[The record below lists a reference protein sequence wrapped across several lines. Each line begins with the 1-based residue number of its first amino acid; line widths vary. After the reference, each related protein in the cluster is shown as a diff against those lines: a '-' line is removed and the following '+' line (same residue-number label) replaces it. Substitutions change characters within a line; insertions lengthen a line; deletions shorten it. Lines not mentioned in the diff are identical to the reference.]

1 MQSIRKS
8 LNTNIKTLDKSISNT
23 MGRGYSTKHILLGLV
38 TLIIIAFALYGL
50 YKWYLRKTGVI
61 EVPNMKRPFLNMWG
75 IRKDGSEFLVNIV
88 FITHPFTR
96 DECIVQYNEAKVKG
110 VHFLGLSSYS
120 EFPGEISN
128 PHDLLHDRNN
138 DAWTKYDYF
147 QLTRGWLSCFRE
159 ENNKKW
165 IKEGFPCVNITES
178 DFANYEQHVP
188 DPSVKKEYDFIYICL
203 KDGEPIEA
211 NGQKDCPSGWQSE
224 IRQWTTVKKLLDIM
238 CEKFHLKGLL
248 IGRVNCSIPKECHQ
262 LMELTD
268 FMPYHDFIK
277 QYNRCKFIL
286 TASFQDCSPRTCSE
300 SLCFNLPV
308 LMNKNILGG
317 WHFINEETGSFYDP
331 NNLDVFSETLGN
343 FLKKLNNNEY
353 HPRDWFIKNYGKYNS
368 GKRLLKFVQ
377 EVFKEDELN
386 FKYDEIDYLKPGI

>member
-8 LNTNIKTLDKSISNT
+8 LGTNIKILDKRISNPVVA
-23 MGRGYSTKHILLGLV
+23 GYSTKHILLGLT
-38 TLIIIAFALYGL
+38 TLIIIASVLYGL
-50 YKWYLRKTGVI
+50 YKWYLSKTGVI

-75 IRKDGSEFLVNIV
+75 VRKDGTEFLVNIT

-96 DECIVQYNEAKVKG
+96 DECIVQYNEAKDKG

-128 PHDLLHDRNN
+128 THDLLHDRNN

-165 IKEGFPCVNITES
+165 IKQGFPCVNITES

-203 KDGEPIEA
+203 KDGDKKPKD
-211 NGQKDCPSGWQSE
+211 KDCPLGWQAYVHNFE
-224 IRQWTTVKKLLDIM
+224 QTRKLLDIM

-248 IGRVNCSIPKECHQ
+248 VGRIGCEIPKNCHN

-277 QYNRCKFIL
+277 QYNKCRFIFL
-286 TASFQDCSPRTCSE
+286 PQQFDASCRAGTE
-300 SLCFNLPV
+300 SLCFNLPI
-308 LMNKNILGG
+308 LMNKDIIGG
-317 WHFINEETGSFYDP
+317 WHYINHQTGEFVDLYNFDSF
-331 NNLDVFSETLGN
+331 EKTLAK

-353 HPRDWFIKNYGKYNS
+353 QPRDWFIKNYGKYNS

>member
-8 LNTNIKTLDKSISNT
+8 VRTLDKSISNT
-23 MGRGYSTKHILLGLV
+23 VGRGYITKHILLGLV
-38 TLIIIAFALYGL
+38 TLIIIASVLWRL
-50 YKWYLRKTGVI
+50 YKWYAGKNGTI

-75 IRKDGSEFLVNIV
+75 VRKDGTEFLVNIT

-96 DECIVQYNEAKVKG
+96 DECIVQYNEAKDKR

-128 PHDLLHDRNN
+128 THDLLHDRNN

-165 IKEGFPCVNITES
+165 IKQGFPCVNITES
-178 DFANYEQHVP
+178 DFANYEQHIP

-203 KDGEPIEA
+203 KDGDKKPED
-211 NGQKDCPSGWQSE
+211 KDCPLGWQSYIHSFE
-224 IRQWTTVKKLLDIM
+224 QTRKLLDIM

-248 IGRVNCSIPKECHQ
+248 VGRIGCQMPKNCHN

-268 FMPYHDFIK
+268 FMQYHDFIK
-277 QYNRCKFIL
+277 QYNKCRFIFL
-286 TASFQDCSPRTCSE
+286 PQQFDASCRAGTE
-300 SLCFNLPV
+300 SMCFNLPI
-308 LMNKNILGG
+308 LMNKDIIGG
-317 WHFINEETGSFYDP
+317 WHYINDQTGEFVDLYNFESF
-331 NNLDVFSETLGN
+331 EKTLEK

>member
-8 LNTNIKTLDKSISNT
+8 VKTLDKSISNT
-23 MGRGYSTKHILLGLV
+23 VGRGYSTKHILLGLV
-38 TLIIIAFALYGL
+38 TLIIIASVLWGL
-50 YKWYLRKTGVI
+50 YRWYAGKNGTI

-75 IRKDGSEFLVNIV
+75 VRKDGTEFLVNIA

-96 DECIVQYNEAKVKG
+96 DECIVQYNEAKDKG
-110 VHFLGLSSYS
+110 VQFLGLSSYS

-128 PHDLLHDRNN
+128 THDLLHDRNN

-165 IKEGFPCVNITES
+165 IKQGFPCVNITES
-178 DFANYEQHVP
+178 DFANYEQHLP

-203 KDGEPIEA
+203 KDGDKKPED
-211 NGQKDCPSGWQSE
+211 KDCPLGWQSYIHSFE
-224 IRQWTTVKKLLDIM
+224 QTRKLLDIM

-248 IGRVNCSIPKECHQ
+248 VGRIGCQIPKNCHN

-268 FMPYHDFIK
+268 FMQYHDFIK
-277 QYNRCKFIL
+277 QYNKCRFIFL
-286 TASFQDCSPRTCSE
+286 PQQFDASCRAGTE
-300 SLCFNLPV
+300 SLCFNLPI
-308 LMNKNILGG
+308 LMNKDIIGG
-317 WHFINEETGSFYDP
+317 WHYINDQTGEFVDLYNFDSF
-331 NNLDVFSETLGN
+331 EKTLGN

-377 EVFKEDELN
+377 KVFKEDELN

>member
-8 LNTNIKTLDKSISNT
+8 LGTNIKILDKRISNPVVA
-23 MGRGYSTKHILLGLV
+23 GYSTKHILLGLT
-38 TLIIIAFALYGL
+38 TLIIIASVLYGL
-50 YKWYLRKTGVI
+50 YKWYLSKTGVI

-75 IRKDGSEFLVNIV
+75 VRKDGTEFLVNIT

-96 DECIVQYNEAKVKG
+96 DECIVQYNEAKDKG

-128 PHDLLHDRNN
+128 THDLLHDRNN

-165 IKEGFPCVNITES
+165 IKQGFPCVNITES

-203 KDGEPIEA
+203 KDGDKKPKD
-211 NGQKDCPSGWQSE
+211 KDCPLGWQAYVHNFE
-224 IRQWTTVKKLLDIM
+224 QTRKLLDIM

-248 IGRVNCSIPKECHQ
+248 VGRIGCEIPKNCHN

-277 QYNRCKFIL
+277 QYNKCRFIFL
-286 TASFQDCSPRTCSE
+286 PQQFDASCRAGTE
-300 SLCFNLPV
+300 SLCFNLPI
-308 LMNKNILGG
+308 LMNKDIIGG
-317 WHFINEETGSFYDP
+317 WHYINDQTGEFVDLYNFDSF
-331 NNLDVFSETLGN
+331 EKTLAK

-353 HPRDWFIKNYGKYNS
+353 QPRDWFIKNYGKYNS

>member
-8 LNTNIKTLDKSISNT
+8 LGTNIKILDKRISNPVVA
-23 MGRGYSTKHILLGLV
+23 GYSTKHILLGLT
-38 TLIIIAFALYGL
+38 TLIIIASVLYGL
-50 YKWYLRKTGVI
+50 YKWYLSKTGVI

-75 IRKDGSEFLVNIV
+75 VRKDGTEFLVNIT

-96 DECIVQYNEAKVKG
+96 DECIVQYNEAKDKG

-128 PHDLLHDRNN
+128 THDLLHDRNN

-165 IKEGFPCVNITES
+165 IKQGFPCVNITES

-203 KDGEPIEA
+203 KDGDKKPKD
-211 NGQKDCPSGWQSE
+211 KDCPLGWQAYVHNFE
-224 IRQWTTVKKLLDIM
+224 QTRKLLDIM

-248 IGRVNCSIPKECHQ
+248 VGRIGCEIPKNCHN

-277 QYNRCKFIL
+277 QYNKCRFIFL
-286 TASFQDCSPRTCSE
+286 PQQFDASCRAGTE
-300 SLCFNLPV
+300 SLCFNLPI
-308 LMNKNILGG
+308 LMNKDIIGG
-317 WHFINEETGSFYDP
+317 WHYINDQTGEFVDLYNFDSF
-331 NNLDVFSETLGN
+331 EKTLAK
-343 FLKKLNNNEY
+343 FLKKLENNEY

>member
-8 LNTNIKTLDKSISNT
+8 LGTNIKILDKRISNPVVA
-23 MGRGYSTKHILLGLV
+23 GYSTKHILLGLT
-38 TLIIIAFALYGL
+38 TLIIIASVLYGL
-50 YKWYLRKTGVI
+50 YKWYLSKTGVI

-75 IRKDGSEFLVNIV
+75 VRKDGTEFLVNIV

-96 DECIVQYNEAKVKG
+96 DECIVQYNEAKDKG

-128 PHDLLHDRNN
+128 THDLLHDRNN

-165 IKEGFPCVNITES
+165 IKQGFPCVNITES

-203 KDGEPIEA
+203 KDGDKKPED
-211 NGQKDCPSGWQSE
+211 KDCPLAWQAYVHNFE
-224 IRQWTTVKKLLDIM
+224 QTRKLLDIM

-248 IGRVNCSIPKECHQ
+248 VGRIGCQIPKNCHN

-268 FMPYHDFIK
+268 FMEYNTFIK
-277 QYNRCKFIL
+277 QYNKCRFIFL
-286 TASFQDCSPRTCSE
+286 PQQFDASCRAGTE
-300 SLCFNLPV
+300 SLCFNLPI
-308 LMNKNILGG
+308 LMNKDIIGG
-317 WHFINEETGSFYDP
+317 WHYINDQTGEFVDLYNFDSF
-331 NNLDVFSETLGN
+331 EKTLAK
-343 FLKKLNNNEY
+343 FLKKLENNEY

-368 GKRLLKFVQ
+368 GKRLLKFIQ

-386 FKYDEIDYLKPGI
+386 FKYNEIDYLKPGI